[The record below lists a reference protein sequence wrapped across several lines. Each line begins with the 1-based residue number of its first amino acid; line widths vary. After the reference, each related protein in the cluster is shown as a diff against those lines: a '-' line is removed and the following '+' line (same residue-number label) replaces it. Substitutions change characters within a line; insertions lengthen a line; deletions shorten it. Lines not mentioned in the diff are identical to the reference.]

1 MPNEAP
7 ISSSL
12 ELQIAIPPGNI
23 DPSINIEAVWEEVSE
38 KITDLLMDDI
48 LEGDEYDIKT
58 AIRPSRH
65 GTTFLVLTLSK
76 NV

>member
-7 ISSSL
+7 LKAGL
-12 ELQIAIPPGNI
+12 ELQIAIPPGGI

-38 KITDLLMDDI
+38 KMADLLTENIM
-48 LEGDEYDIKT
+48 EGEEFDLKT

-65 GTTFLVLTLSK
+65 GVTYLVLILTK